1 MRAVNVSGDTFPAEF
16 GAGLARFRINQGL
29 TQAEVATR
37 AGIAK
42 RTVERLESDGTAN
55 LDTLF
60 RVLRVLGLID
70 RLNQLFPRSP
80 TSPIALLAVRG
91 KERKRA
97 SSPRGRAPKPPS
109 TWAWDPGA

>member
-1 MRAVNVSGDTFPAEF
+1 MRVVNVPGDAFLAEF
-16 GAGLARFRINQGL
+16 GTGLARFRIDLGL

-60 RVLRVLGLID
+60 RVLRVLGLLD
-70 RLNQLFPRSP
+70 RVNELFPRSS

-97 SSPRGRAPKPPS
+97 SSPRRKSGKPPS
-109 TWAWDPGA
+109 KWAWDAEA